1 MIVDRIAEIPKL
13 VTELYQITERLESLF
28 PERRFTPDGHLVGSI
43 GEVLAAHHYDLK
55 LLPNST
61 ETHDAKTHDGLM
73 VQIKATQGRSIALRS
88 EPEHLLV
95 LKILS
100 DGSVE
105 EAYNGTGNL
114 PWEHAGEMQ
123 KNGQR
128 PISLS
133 KLKTLMED
141 VDEASR
147 LLPRFQPQDHNNPA
161 PL

>member
-1 MIVDRIAEIPKL
+1 MDRIAEIPKL

-28 PERRFTPDGHLVGSI
+28 PGRRFTPDGHLVGSI

-55 LLPNST
+55 LLPNSAKI
-61 ETHDAKTHDGLM
+61 HDATTPDGLL
-73 VQIKATQGRSIALRS
+73 VQIKATQRRNIALRS

-105 EAYNGTGNL
+105 EAYNGPGNA
-114 PWEHAGEMQ
+114 PWENAGKMQ

-147 LLPRFQPQDHNNPA
+147 LLPRSKPQHHSNPA